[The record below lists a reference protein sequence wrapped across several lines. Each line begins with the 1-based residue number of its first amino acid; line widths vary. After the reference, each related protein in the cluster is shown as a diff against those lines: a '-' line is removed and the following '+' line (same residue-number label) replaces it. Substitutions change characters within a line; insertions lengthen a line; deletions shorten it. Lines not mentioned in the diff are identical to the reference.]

1 MFLKKFPIALQFVPH
16 AFPNIIL
23 LEPMKERECSI
34 VYIWSD
40 SFYIEESPKFQNS
53 FELGQLK
60 KFIEKKNLNLEC
72 TFMNWYRS

>member
-1 MFLKKFPIALQFVPH
+1 ML
-16 AFPNIIL
+16 FPNIIL

-53 FELGQLK
+53 YELGRLK
-60 KFIEKKNLNLEC
+60 KFIEKKI
-72 TFMNWYRS
+72 